1 MQIQENI
8 SLALYTTFKIG
19 GTAKFFCLIKNEDDI
34 NKALDFA
41 KEKNIT
47 YFFLGGGSNLLVAD
61 KGYDG
66 LVIKSELKGINFE
79 NDFVTAYSGED
90 WDSFVQTCIDN
101 GYYGLENLSLI
112 PGTVG
117 ASPVQNIG
125 AYGVEVG
132 NLIDKVRVF
141 DTRNEVFIDLSNRDC
156 LFGYRDSIFKNQKGR
171 FFVISVTYHL
181 NRKFIANIEYKD
193 LKNYFGG
200 KEVVN
205 AKEVREAVVS
215 IRKNKLPDWKEWGTA
230 GSFFKNP
237 IIPIKKYLE
246 LKQKY
251 PELPGFPDCDGNIK
265 VSLAWI
271 LDKVCDVK
279 KLTFGNVF
287 IYEKQALVIVAKPNS
302 KAEEVIALSQKIQ
315 NLVLEKTGLTIEAEV
330 EWVN

>member
-34 NKALDFA
+34 KKALDFA

-66 LVIKSELKGINFE
+66 LVIKSELKGTSFE
-79 NDFVTAYSGED
+79 NDFVTAFSGED
-90 WDSFVQTCIDN
+90 WDSFVEICIQN

-132 NLIDKVRVF
+132 SLIEKVRVY
-141 DTRNEVFIDLSNRDC
+141 DTRNEVFTDLSNRDC

-171 FFVISVTYHL
+171 FFVISVTYRL

-237 IIPIKKYLE
+237 IIPIKQYLE

-302 KAEEVIALSQKIQ
+302 KAEEVMALSQKIQ